1 MINNMFLNYT
11 DKGNILFQMK
21 KQFVS
26 QGETVCFKVW
36 NLIRKQKVERWGI

>member
-21 KQFVS
+21 KQFIS
-26 QGETVCFKVW
+26 QGETVCFRYRNKDET
-36 NLIRKQKVERWGI
+36 LS